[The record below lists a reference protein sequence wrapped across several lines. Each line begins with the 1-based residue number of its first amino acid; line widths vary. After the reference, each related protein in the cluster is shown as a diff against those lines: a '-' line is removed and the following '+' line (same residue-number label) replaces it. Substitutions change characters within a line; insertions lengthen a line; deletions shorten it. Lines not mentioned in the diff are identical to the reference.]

1 MNSNYQSEN
10 PLKTFIQTIVIVLVI
25 FILSLFLKSCASKPI
40 EKTHTVERIVEYKT
54 DSVKV
59 TAINK
64 AILDSLI
71 IQVSKVKTIK
81 PECDSITQ
89 ATLDQLLSQLN
100 SRKKSGDNEVGIYYD
115 EIKKMIVAWQKVAQ
129 TQNEKLVSNKTA
141 KETSVEKQIVEV
153 PIKYIPLWVKCLAFL
168 GFASI
173 VFLVWRI
180 AKIWV

>member
-10 PLKTFIQTIVIVLVI
+10 PLKTFIQTFVVLLVI
-25 FILSLFLKSCASKPI
+25 FVLSFLLKGCASKPI
-40 EKTHTVERIVEYKT
+40 EKTHTIERIVEYKT

-81 PECDSITQ
+81 PECDSVAQ
-89 ATLDQLLSQLN
+89 ATLDQLLRQLN
-100 SRKKSGDNEVGIYYD
+100 SRKKSGDNEIGIYYD
-115 EIKKMIVAWQKVAQ
+115 DIKKMIVAWQKVEQ
-129 TQNEKLVSNKTA
+129 TQNEKVASNKTA
-141 KETSVEKQIVEV
+141 KATSVEKQIVEV
-153 PIKYIPLWVKCLAFL
+153 PIKYIPLWVKCFAFL
-168 GFASI
+168 GFATVI
-173 VFLVWRI
+173 FLVWRI

>member
-10 PLKTFIQTIVIVLVI
+10 PLKTFIQSLVIVLVI

-40 EKTHTVERIVEYKT
+40 EKIHTVDHIVEYKT
-54 DSVKV
+54 DSVQV
-59 TAINK
+59 TAINN
-64 AILDSLI
+64 AILDSII
-71 IQVSKVKTIK
+71 IQVSKVKTTK

-89 ATLDQLLSQLN
+89 VTLDQLLSQLN

-115 EIKKMIVAWQKVAQ
+115 DIKKMIVAWQKVAQ
-129 TQNEKLVSNKTA
+129 TQNEKLVINKTA

-153 PIKYIPLWVKCLAFL
+153 PIKYIPLWIKCFAFL

-173 VFLVWRI
+173 AFFVWRI